1 MQSKDEHESTLPL
14 ASSVEE
20 ARQRAYQ
27 VIYEMWPVIVDKFV
41 AVAAGGSV
49 QHAKFLLEW
58 AAIASP
64 AETSKAAKEKEEQRK
79 TKPDVSAEMSVAQ
92 LVLDTLAAFDR
103 GELKSS

>member
-1 MQSKDEHESTLPL
+1 MQSKEKQESTLPL

-41 AVAAGGSV
+41 AEAAAGSV

-64 AETSKAAKEKEEQRK
+64 AKTSKAAKEEEQRE
-79 TKPDVSAEMSVAQ
+79 TKPDVSSEMSLAQ

-103 GELKSS
+103 GELNSN